1 MIVLILCI
9 VIMYKI
15 AEMSGMSG
23 ILWGAITF
31 VVALGLGQVIPVV
44 FWSAPLA
51 FVIVYI
57 PLLLVSLKKGPQ

>member
-1 MIVLILCI
+1 MIVLALCI
-9 VIMYKI
+9 LIMYRV

-23 ILWGAITF
+23 FLWGGITF
-31 VVALGLGQVIPVV
+31 AVAYGLGKVIPVV

-51 FVIVYI
+51 CIIVYI